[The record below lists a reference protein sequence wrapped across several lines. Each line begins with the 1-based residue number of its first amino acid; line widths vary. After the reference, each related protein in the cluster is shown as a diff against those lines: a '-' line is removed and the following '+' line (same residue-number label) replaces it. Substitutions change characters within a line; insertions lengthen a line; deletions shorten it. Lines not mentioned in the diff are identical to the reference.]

1 MNMRKRAIA
10 LEYGKNRAPV
20 VTAKGEEEAAMAM
33 IAQARAYGIYV
44 TEDPKLLAL
53 LSRLQVDQEIP
64 PELFT
69 AVSVILAWVYW
80 LRGMRPGDEKADAP
94 SNSSATEVPASAEAS
109 TADLEL
115 LEDET
120 AEADSPQA
128 SL

>member
-94 SNSSATEVPASAEAS
+94 SNNSATEVPASAEAS

-115 LEDET
+115 LEDVT

>member
-94 SNSSATEVPASAEAS
+94 SNSSATEVPESAEAS

>member
-115 LEDET
+115 LEDVT